1 MYHPCC
7 FQLDIAGVDRSKV
20 NRLQN
25 RIILY
30 IGKFIFGYYLID
42 SITIRADR
50 DFIRADYSFII
61 FTLVGEIMEEVIV
74 RSSPKSI
81 NNVFPLMKQVV

>member
-1 MYHPCC
+1 MTVTTDFGQSHWFTIMYHPCC
-7 FQLDIAGVDRSKV
+7 FQLYIAGVNRSKV

-42 SITIRADR
+42 SITIRSDR
-50 DFIRADYSFII
+50 DFIRADYSLYYIHS
-61 FTLVGEIMEEVIV
+61 GREDSGM
-74 RSSPKSI
+74 R
-81 NNVFPLMKQVV
+81 